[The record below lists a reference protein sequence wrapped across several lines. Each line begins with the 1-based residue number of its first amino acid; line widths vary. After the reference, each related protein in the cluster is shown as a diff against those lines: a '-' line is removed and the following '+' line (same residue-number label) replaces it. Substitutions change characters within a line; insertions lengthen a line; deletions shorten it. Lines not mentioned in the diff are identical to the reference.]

1 MELDTFIWSL
11 VFVPLIFRFKE
22 KKEEEKK
29 IRLWFSYLRKFKY
42 LRKIFTKSER
52 LKIKKEKEKYIYLPR
67 YIQIFTNHVRFLK
80 FFWNAEFL
88 TE

>member
-29 IRLWFSYLRKFKY
+29 IRLWFSCLRKFKY
-42 LRKIFTKSER
+42 TRKIFTKSER
-52 LKIKKEKEKYIYLPR
+52 LKIKKKKKKKNIFIFPDIFKFL
-67 YIQIFTNHVRFLK
+67 QITYDF
-80 FFWNAEFL
+80 
-88 TE
+88 

>member
-29 IRLWFSYLRKFKY
+29 IRLWFSCLRKFKY

-52 LKIKKEKEKYIYLPR
+52 LKIKKKKKNIFIFPDIFKFL
-67 YIQIFTNHVRFLK
+67 QITYDF
-80 FFWNAEFL
+80 
-88 TE
+88 

>member
-29 IRLWFSYLRKFKY
+29 IRLWFSCLRKFKY
-42 LRKIFTKSER
+42 PRKIFTKNER
-52 LKIKKEKEKYIYLPR
+52 LKIKKKKRKRKIYLSSQIYSNFYKSR
-67 YIQIFTNHVRFLK
+67 TIFKIFGIQNF
-80 FFWNAEFL
+80 
-88 TE
+88 